1 MSRLAVLG
9 LVIALA
15 GCNTYRDQLA
25 RSQKHFEQS
34 NYEPALGLLRDMEN
48 DLDRL
53 TPAERAH
60 YAYLRGMSDY
70 RIGYRQDARH
80 WLALARNY
88 DEATPG
94 VLPADWKVRLKEAI
108 DEMNSV
114 VYTEGLAALSDKL
127 ATDGETGPSKA
138 PAKAKPAAQP
148 SAPAPAPSSSPSP
161 APAPSPSPSATP
173 APSSAEPTI
182 H

>member
-1 MSRLAVLG
+1 MRRLLVLG
-9 LVIALA
+9 FVIALA

-25 RSQKHFEQS
+25 RSQKHFEQN
-34 NYEPALGLLRDMEN
+34 NYEPALGLLRNMEN

-53 TPAERAH
+53 TPAERTH

-80 WLALARNY
+80 WLALARTY

-94 VLPADWKVRLKEAI
+94 VLPVDWKVRAKEAI

-114 VYTEGLAALSDKL
+114 VYTEGLAALSEKV
-127 ATDGETGPSKA
+127 ATDEDTKRSSKT
-138 PAKAKPAAQP
+138 PAKAKPAAKPESSSQ
-148 SAPAPAPSSSPSP
+148 PAPAPVPSGT
-161 APAPSPSPSATP
+161 PSLDTT
-173 APSSAEPTI
+173 TI

>member
-1 MSRLAVLG
+1 MSRLVLLG

-15 GCNTYRDQLA
+15 GCNTYRDHLA
-25 RSQKHFEQS
+25 RSQKHFEQN
-34 NYEPALGLLRDMEN
+34 NYEPALGLLRNMEN

-53 TPAERAH
+53 SPAERAH

-80 WLALARNY
+80 WLALARTY

-94 VLPADWKVRLKEAI
+94 VLPADWKVRTQEAI

-114 VYTEGLAALSDKL
+114 VYTDGLAALSEKP
-127 ATDGETGPSKA
+127 ATDEDTKRPAKTPSKAKPGASKPEPGPSK
-138 PAKAKPAAQP
+138 PE
-148 SAPAPAPSSSPSP
+148 PAPAPPASSTPASP
-161 APAPSPSPSATP
+161 APTP
-173 APSSAEPTI
+173 DNTTI